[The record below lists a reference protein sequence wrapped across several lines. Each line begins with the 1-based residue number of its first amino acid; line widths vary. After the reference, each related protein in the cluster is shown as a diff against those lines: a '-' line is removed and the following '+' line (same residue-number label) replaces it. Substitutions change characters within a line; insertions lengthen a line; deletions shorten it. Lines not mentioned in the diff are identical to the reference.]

1 MTWYCNSDLILKELK
16 MKGWL
21 EKKTVELFNQS
32 NAMTCDRVKAI
43 RRSYRMTQ
51 EDFATVLNISFHTY
65 KNWEIGHRNPCTSAV
80 SLLTLAEQNPK
91 LFLKQQECG

>member
-65 KNWEIGHRNPCTSAV
+65 KNWETLFTGFAVIFWLEFFVNKNHRING
-80 SLLTLAEQNPK
+80 L
-91 LFLKQQECG
+91 G